1 MDGAQ
6 KVQFARRRARV
17 QDQPLQ
23 EETGTALSPYPVA
36 GGSSVA
42 ASSLPNIGVLPPGLG
57 PYQPLNVVQN
67 SKVKDKER
75 IDLPRYPA
83 AGAEFEAW
91 KDAVVDIVAAAS
103 ANQEYT
109 RAWVQECFRIGT
121 PQDAMFETGANQ
133 HLDAVLRVA
142 LELHC
147 IPKDMAHPVRAQ
159 IYS

>member
-17 QDQPLQ
+17 QDQPP
-23 EETGTALSPYPVA
+23 EEEQTTAQDHGSIGAAVANPFRLPYPVA
-36 GGSSVA
+36 GGSSAA

-91 KDAVVDIVAAAS
+91 KDAVIDIVAAAS
-103 ANQEYT
+103 ANQE
-109 RAWVQECFRIGT
+109 
-121 PQDAMFETGANQ
+121 
-133 HLDAVLRVA
+133 
-142 LELHC
+142 
-147 IPKDMAHPVRAQ
+147 
-159 IYS
+159 